1 MQFENLIWKGVN
13 HRRAQGYE
21 LARDKALEFLNATQR
36 HQNLLNWNGQIKPV
50 GGMITI
56 FDRFPL
62 SPSSS
67 CFHIVVYDGDSE
79 MYNHC
84 RDAHV
89 FPA

>member
-1 MQFENLIWKGVN
+1 MQFDNLIWKGVN
-13 HRRAQGYE
+13 HCRAQGYE

-36 HQNLLNWNGQIKPV
+36 QSVRLAYQAHQNLLKWNGQIKPV

-79 MYNHC
+79 MYI
-84 RDAHV
+84 
-89 FPA
+89 